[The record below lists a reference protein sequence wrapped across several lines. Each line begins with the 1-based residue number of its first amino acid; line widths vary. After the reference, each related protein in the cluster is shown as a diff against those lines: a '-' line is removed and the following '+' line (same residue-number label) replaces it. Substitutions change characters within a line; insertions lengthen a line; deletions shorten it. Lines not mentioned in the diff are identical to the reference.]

1 MLAECFLNCQGSD
14 EALMILRFAFRLK
27 PQLRLGVIAN
37 MTKSA
42 VVGPANGGAP
52 AISEMIYGPRP
63 TSNTRHYPTAD
74 ET

>member
-37 MTKSA
+37 MAKSA

-52 AISEMIYGPRP
+52 AISE
-63 TSNTRHYPTAD
+63 
-74 ET
+74 